1 MPGNEARISRL
12 KQTLR
17 TLAKRAGLTV
27 LGTVALLG
35 SYLGYLQLSGNFA
48 PVIAGEVYRSAQ
60 PSPADIREYAARNGI
75 RSIINLRGEN
85 VGKAWYDEEIA
96 VSKELGITHINFG
109 MSARRELDQNKVEE
123 LLATMRSAPKPIL
136 IHCKAG
142 ADRTGLASALYLAA
156 VAKQGEQA
164 AEGQISFYFG
174 HISLPFIPE
183 YAMDRTFE
191 AMEPMLGLISN

>member
-1 MPGNEARISRL
+1 
-12 KQTLR
+12 
-17 TLAKRAGLTV
+17 
-27 LGTVALLG
+27 
-35 SYLGYLQLSGNFA
+35 
-48 PVIAGEVYRSAQ
+48 
-60 PSPADIREYAARNGI
+60 I

-123 LLATMRSAPKPIL
+123 LLATMRSAPKPVL

-156 VAKQGEQA
+156 VA
-164 AEGQISFYFG
+164 
-174 HISLPFIPE
+174 
-183 YAMDRTFE
+183 
-191 AMEPMLGLISN
+191 

>member
-17 TLAKRAGLTV
+17 KLAKRAGLAV
-27 LGTVALLG
+27 LGTSALLG

-96 VSKELGITHINFG
+96 VSRNW
-109 MSARRELDQNKVEE
+109 
-123 LLATMRSAPKPIL
+123 
-136 IHCKAG
+136 
-142 ADRTGLASALYLAA
+142 ALR
-156 VAKQGEQA
+156 
-164 AEGQISFYFG
+164 IST
-174 HISLPFIPE
+174 SV
-183 YAMDRTFE
+183 
-191 AMEPMLGLISN
+191 